1 MDLHQLRV
9 LRELADHGSIAATAR
24 ALSVTPSAV
33 SQVVASLQRQFA
45 TPLTHKRGRSIE
57 LTSAGQ
63 ALAAAAVAVA
73 SAVAQAE
80 ASVDAYLGDLSASV
94 RVSGFHS
101 AAVTFFPALAALSS
115 ETDHPPVECVDE
127 DVARDAFPVL
137 TASYDLVIAHRM
149 SHTPPWP
156 TQQLSVVPL
165 LQEPVDVAMRTD
177 HPLARRAQLC
187 PEDLVDLPFVST
199 HTGFSPAD
207 LLESIAASAGRPMR
221 VVHRI
226 NDFTTAAAM
235 VAQGNL
241 VALLP
246 RYTAAPPKDSGV
258 TLRPLGEVRALRNI
272 DALMRPEHAIRQGVS
287 VVLQSLQ
294 QIARTL
300 VQSAHAPE
308 FSKGRP

>member
-9 LRELADHGSIAATAR
+9 LRELGDHGSIAATAR

-45 TPLTHKRGRSIE
+45 APLTYKRGRSIE
-57 LTSAGQ
+57 LTGAGQ

-73 SAVAQAE
+73 SAVARAE
-80 ASVDAYLGDLSASV
+80 ASVDAYLGDLSAPVS
-94 RVSGFHS
+94 VSGFHS
-101 AAVTFFPALAALSS
+101 AAVKFFPSLAALAC
-115 ETDHPPVECVDE
+115 EAGHPPVECVDE
-127 DVARDAFPVL
+127 DVARDAFPAL

-156 TQQLSVVPL
+156 TDRLSVVSL
-165 LQEPVDVAMRTD
+165 LQEPMDVALRAD
-177 HPLARRAQLC
+177 HPLARRPRLS
-187 PEDLVDLPFVST
+187 PDDLVDVPFVST

-207 LLESIAASAGRPMR
+207 LLESIAASVGRPMH

-246 RYTAAPPKDSGV
+246 RYTAAPPKESGV
-258 TLRPLGEVRALRNI
+258 TLRPLGGVRALRNI
-272 DALMRPEHAIRQGVS
+272 DVLMRPEHAVRRGVS
-287 VVLQSLQ
+287 VVRQSLR
-294 QIARTL
+294 QIADTL
-300 VQSAHAPE
+300 VQSAHGPVY
-308 FSKGRP
+308 G